1 MDAASCDRER
11 LSSRTIGFLFLGIA
25 AVLFIVG
32 LVILPVVGFVFAVP
46 LLVIGVAML
55 IAPESKACRLI
66 RRGLRAG

>member
-11 LSSRTIGFLFLGIA
+11 FSSRTIGFFFLVIAFGLFA
-25 AVLFIVG
+25 VG
-32 LVILPVVGFVFAVP
+32 LVVLPVVGFVFAVP
-46 LLVIGVAML
+46 LLVTGVAML

>member
-11 LSSRTIGFLFLGIA
+11 FSSRTIGLLFLGIA

-46 LLVIGVAML
+46 LLVIGVVML